1 MNCGPLERRW
11 QRPRLMAMM
20 RAGATAFVAMA
31 ALAGCASGVATPVAS
46 PAIGAANSGA
56 PVQAASI
63 SVGSPSPTDSA
74 SRSRVRVVTEL
85 ATRLLSGVGIP
96 PGAVDHD
103 GGPVGAFVGPAQH
116 PMSDNLIDVANSWVV
131 PGTLYGDLA
140 YLKQHLPSGLT
151 LDGASVA
158 SPVSGGTGSQS
169 LFYRAAAGPDDQG
182 AELLLTAASDS
193 AGGVDLRVDVQDVW
207 QPIRPASDL
216 LPATVSGATLV
227 SRTGLTTTPPP
238 PTTVHVNRAAAQ
250 HIAEMLNALPT
261 QAGGAAP
268 GAGPPN
274 ATISITFDNDP
285 SGVAYVAAGSFYDTV
300 TINAPNQQPLTLSN
314 AATVVN
320 YLATFL
326 PAQFASAPA
335 STSPSH
341 PQN

>member
-1 MNCGPLERRW
+1 
-11 QRPRLMAMM
+11 MAVM
-20 RAGATAFVAMA
+20 RAGAALVVAMA

-46 PAIGAANSGA
+46 PAISAANSGA

-74 SRSRVRVVTEL
+74 SRSRVQVVTEL

-103 GGPVGAFVGPAQH
+103 GGPVGALVGPAQQ

-131 PGTLYGDLA
+131 PGTLYDDLA

-151 LDGASVA
+151 LDGARVG
-158 SPVSGGTGSQS
+158 SPVSGGTGGSQS

-216 LPATVSGATLV
+216 VPATVSGATLV
-227 SRTGLTTTPPP
+227 SRTGLTTTPPAP
-238 PTTVHVNRAAAQ
+238 TTTTVHVNRAAAQ

-274 ATISITFDNDP
+274 ATISITFDDDP
-285 SGVAYVAAGSFYDTV
+285 SGVAYVAAGSFYNTV
-300 TINAPNQQPLTLSN
+300 TINAPNHQPLTLSN

-320 YLATFL
+320 YLATFF

-335 STSPSH
+335 SSSPSH